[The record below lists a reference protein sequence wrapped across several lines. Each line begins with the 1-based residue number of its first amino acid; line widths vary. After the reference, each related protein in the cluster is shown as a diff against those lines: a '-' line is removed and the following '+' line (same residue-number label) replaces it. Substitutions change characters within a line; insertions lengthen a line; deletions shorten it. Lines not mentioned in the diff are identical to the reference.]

1 MDRDLPNGELDKRVD
16 WIGAVLTVPGVVFIM
31 FALGQGGLAPQE
43 WKTPCK
49 SLCNNKR
56 TH

>member
-1 MDRDLPNGELDKRVD
+1 MDCDLPTGELDKRVD
-16 WIGAVLTVPGVVFIM
+16 WIGAVLAVPGVVFIM